1 VAIRTATSVVTSEI
15 GKGVTLKATVTTGQ
29 HSERLERVLIGTATV
44 NILFKARGA
53 VEGGIEFV
61 HTHIIPMTTDI

>member
-1 VAIRTATSVVTSEI
+1 VAIRTATSVVTSEVS
-15 GKGVTLKATVTTGQ
+15 KGVTLKATVTARQ
-29 HSERLERVLIGTATV
+29 HSVERSRVLILTATV
-44 NILFKARGA
+44 FVAFRAEGA